1 MSITTALAIYFITW
15 WIVLF
20 AVLPWGVRSQ
30 SEAGEV
36 VPGSDP
42 GAPARHR
49 VGRTLMLTTI
59 VATVIFGLMSAAYEF
74 GIIPLDYLMS
84 IPKPPSTW

>member
-1 MSITTALAIYFITW
+1 MPIPVTMAVAIYFTTW

-30 SEAGEV
+30 DEAQEV

-42 GAPARHR
+42 GAP
-49 VGRTLMLTTI
+49 MLPRLAVKALWTTG
-59 VATVIFGLMSAAYEF
+59 VSAVVFGVILALFAYA
-74 GIIPLDYLMS
+74 
-84 IPKPPSTW
+84 